1 VDGGDVFMAYEY
13 FPAAGTAV
21 SVDGGDVLRAYEYFP
36 APAVSVDGGDVPV
49 DGGAIPVDG
58 GRDPTAGYVQCLPKF
73 STGNVFFEVKSNNK
87 ASAFQQSSTNINRNT
102 FHRSKSMDDCFSI
115 NTMNIQLIKGTKSQL
130 SINKHFYRNS
140 LQRR

>member
-1 VDGGDVFMAYEY
+1 MDGGDVVRAYEY

-21 SVDGGDVLRAYEYFP
+21 PVDGGDV
-36 APAVSVDGGDVPV
+36 SV

-73 STGNVFFEVKSNNK
+73 STGNVFVEVKSNNK
-87 ASAFQQSSTNINRNT
+87 ASAFQQSSTNINRVT

-115 NTMNIQLIKGTKSQL
+115 NNMNIRLIKVTGGQPK
-130 SINKHFYRNS
+130 IIKVYID
-140 LQRR
+140 